1 VNRDA
6 LVRIVQAVITT
17 SLISMALAWAARSAA
32 RRRHL
37 AAGTPDRAILA
48 YPRWTTWLGLGCTV
62 MFSVFAWFA
71 WHAPPSR
78 GGPGVALVF
87 LAFALLGVVVFVG
100 SLADAY
106 VVDEAGVARLR
117 FGRSLHVAWSELAR
131 VSMPWPSGQGVRLES
146 RRGVKLEVAAM
157 VDGFGVLCDALLT
170 RAPAGLSVAPAT
182 SELVVKAATL
192 PPERLQRAYARW
204 FEKEEDTPPPGML
217 PTELAVA
224 LGRAFAAR
232 MLWRHGSFVPF
243 EARWTASGA
252 ARITHGEPRGDDPGH
267 AALQLDGR
275 DIVLTTDE
283 GTSRESLDT

>member
-1 VNRDA
+1 MDRG
-6 LVRIVQAVITT
+6 LLIRIIQAVITT

-37 AAGTPDRAILA
+37 AAGTPDRAVLA
-48 YPRWTTWLGLGCTV
+48 YPRWATWLGLGCTV
-62 MFSVFAWFA
+62 MFSVCAWFA

-87 LAFALLGVVVFVG
+87 LAFTLLGVVVFVA
-100 SLADAY
+100 SLADSF
-106 VVDEAGVARLR
+106 VVDETGVARLR
-117 FGRSLHVAWSELAR
+117 WGRSLHIAWGELAR
-131 VSMPWPSGQGVRLES
+131 VSMPWGGGQGIRLES
-146 RRGVKLEVAAM
+146 RRGVKLEIAAM

-170 RAPAGLSVAPAT
+170 RAPVGLSVAPAA

-192 PPERLQRAYARW
+192 APERLQRAYARW
-204 FEKEEDTPPPGML
+204 FESEEDTPPPGL
-217 PTELAVA
+217 TPTELALA
-224 LGRAFAAR
+224 LGRSFAAR
-232 MLWRHGSFVPF
+232 MLWRHGSFIPF

-267 AALQLDGR
+267 AALRLDGR
-275 DIVLTTDE
+275 DLVLATDE